1 MTIFKQ
7 SNIQATNLT
16 PRKELKSLIYGMANE
31 TTFYVIVIY
40 ESRTSNTVCFGPP
53 RTYINT
59 AATYHT
65 THGML
70 VN

>member
-31 TTFYVIVIY
+31 TTFYAIVIQ

-53 RTYINT
+53 RTYI
-59 AATYHT
+59 HT
-65 THGML
+65 KLHII
-70 VN
+70 